1 MAEIGSFALLS
12 ALALSVYCFLAGL
25 LALVLPRFQTVW
37 LGKITWRTAVAG
49 FALVLLAGFLFII
62 SAFVFH
68 NNNPYL
74 SLTYQCTLVLAL
86 ALCACSFA
94 IWVIALLRSRQADA
108 RLGETARRAGI
119 ATFALVFLAALV
131 LVICAF
137 SDDFSIAYIFH
148 HSNRDLP
155 IPYKF
160 AVLWS
165 GQEGSLLFWSL
176 LLGAYGLVLRLRHK
190 TDVRLFAHASV
201 IIAAVQ
207 IFFLLL
213 LNFAAHPFAIMQ
225 GALPAD
231 GNGLNPLLQYPEM
244 VIHPPMLYL
253 GYVGF
258 TVPFAFALGALIMK
272 YPGEKWIHITRRW
285 TMVTWGFLTCG
296 VFLGAHWAYSVLGW
310 GGYWGWDPVENA
322 SFMPWLTGTAFLHSV
337 MMQEKRGMLKTWN
350 MWLIFTT
357 FGLSIFGT
365 FLTRSGVVSSVHAF
379 AQSSI
384 GTWFVVF
391 LIVIFAVCLVFY
403 ILNRSELRSEHKL
416 ESLVSRESS
425 FLFNNLLFVIAC
437 FTVLWG
443 TLFPILS
450 EWVQNHK
457 ITVGPPFFNRVMIPL
472 ALLILL
478 LTAVGPL
485 LAWRKTS
492 LASLKRNFLWPSLG
506 ALATGVVLVAL
517 GFRPWKDISYLYSLV
532 TIMLSVLVALTVISE
547 FVRGGRVI
555 AQKTG
560 QGLFASMVHLTH
572 RNTRRYGGY
581 IVHFGVIV
589 IMIGF
594 AGAAFNQD
602 KEQEMGFGDKMA
614 IGPYTLVCQSY
625 TQEDKPNY
633 GSEWAIINVFKGDKQ
648 ITTLYPER
656 RFYKAS
662 QQTSTMPSVHSTM
675 KEDLYLVYEGQNNDT
690 GRPIIK
696 AHLNPLVMWI
706 WVGVWIMIM
715 GTIVAL
721 IPNAVPVRVTAPA
734 RVQVAPVS
742 VGD

>member
-1 MAEIGSFALLS
+1 MSQIGSFALLL
-12 ALALSVYCFLAGL
+12 ALALAAHSFLVGL
-25 LALVLPRFQTVW
+25 LALARP
-37 LGKITWRTAVAG
+37 GSG
-49 FALVLLAGFLFII
+49 
-62 SAFVFH
+62 SE
-68 NNNPYL
+68 
-74 SLTYQCTLVLAL
+74 
-86 ALCACSFA
+86 
-94 IWVIALLRSRQADA
+94 

-119 ATFALVFLAALV
+119 AVFAIVFLAAVV
-131 LVICAF
+131 LVISAF

-155 IPYKF
+155 AAYKF
-160 AVLWS
+160 ATLWS

-176 LLGAYGLVLRLRHK
+176 LLSAYGLVLRLRHK
-190 TDVRLFAHASV
+190 TDSRLFAYASV

-207 IFFLLL
+207 VFFLLL
-213 LNFAAHPFAIMQ
+213 LNFAAHPFAVME
-225 GALPAD
+225 GSLPAD

-296 VFLGAHWAYSVLGW
+296 IFLGAHWAYSVLGW

-337 MMQEKRGMLKTWN
+337 MMQEKRGMLKVWN
-350 MWLIFTT
+350 MWLIFAT
-357 FGLSIFGT
+357 FMLSIFGT

-384 GTWFVVF
+384 GDWFISF
-391 LIVIFAVCLVFY
+391 LAIILAVCLYFY
-403 ILNRSELRSEHKL
+403 VKNRSHLRSDHKL

-425 FLFNNLLFVIAC
+425 FLFNNVLLLVAC

-443 TLFPILS
+443 TLFPVLS
-450 EWVQNHK
+450 EWVQGNK
-457 ITVGPPFFNRVMIPL
+457 VSVGPPFFNRVNVPV
-472 ALLILL
+472 ALLLLL

-492 LASLKRNFLWPSLG
+492 VESLKRNFMWPALG
-506 ALATGVVLVAL
+506 SLATGVLLVSF
-517 GFRPWKDISYLYSLV
+517 GMRPWRDISYLYSLM
-532 TIMLSVLVALTVISE
+532 TIMLAVMVALTVISE
-547 FVRGGRVI
+547 FIRGGRVI
-555 AQKTG
+555 SQKSG
-560 QGLFASMVHLTH
+560 QNLLVSMIQLTR

-602 KEQEMGFGDKMA
+602 KEKEMGYGDKLRV
-614 IGPYTLVCQSY
+614 GPYTLVCRSY
-625 TQEDKPNY
+625 TQDDNPNY
-633 GSEWAIINVFKGDKQ
+633 GSEWAVMEVFKGGKQ
-648 ITTLYPER
+648 IATMTPER

-662 QQTSTMPSVHSTM
+662 QQISTMPTVHSTPR
-675 KEDLYLVYEGQNNDT
+675 EDLYLIYEGLNQDT

-696 AHLNPLVMWI
+696 AHVNPLVMWI
-706 WVGVWIMIM
+706 WVGVWIMII

-721 IPNAVPVRVTAPA
+721 IPNTVPVRVSAPA
-734 RVQVAPVS
+734 RIQAAAPVGA
-742 VGD
+742 GD

>member
-1 MAEIGSFALLS
+1 MSQIGSFALL
-12 ALALSVYCFLAGL
+12 
-25 LALVLPRFQTVW
+25 
-37 LGKITWRTAVAG
+37 
-49 FALVLLAGFLFII
+49 
-62 SAFVFH
+62 
-68 NNNPYL
+68 
-74 SLTYQCTLVLAL
+74 LAL
-86 ALCACSFA
+86 ALAAYSFLSGLQ
-94 IWVIALLRSRQADA
+94 ALARPSPGSE

-119 ATFALVFLAALV
+119 AVFATVFLAAVV
-131 LVICAF
+131 LVISAF

-155 IPYKF
+155 AAYKF
-160 AVLWS
+160 ATLWS

-176 LLGAYGLVLRLRHK
+176 LLSAYGLVLRLRHK
-190 TDVRLFAHASV
+190 TDSRLFAYASV

-207 IFFLLL
+207 VFFLLL
-213 LNFAAHPFAIMQ
+213 LNFAAHPFAMMQ
-225 GALPAD
+225 GSLPAD

-296 VFLGAHWAYSVLGW
+296 IFLGAHWAYSVLGW

-322 SFMPWLTGTAFLHSV
+322 SLMPWLTGTAFLHSV
-337 MMQEKRGMLKTWN
+337 MMQEKRGMLKVWN
-350 MWLIFTT
+350 MWLIFAT
-357 FGLSIFGT
+357 FMLSIFGT

-384 GTWFVVF
+384 GDWFISF
-391 LIVIFAVCLVFY
+391 LGLILAVCLYFY
-403 ILNRSELRSEHKL
+403 IRNRSHLRSEHKL

-425 FLFNNLLFVIAC
+425 FLFNNLLLLVAG

-443 TLFPILS
+443 TLFPVLS
-450 EWVQNHK
+450 EWVQGHK
-457 ITVGPPFFNRVMIPL
+457 VSVGPPFFNRVNIPV
-472 ALLILL
+472 ALLLLL
-478 LTAVGPL
+478 LTAIGPL

-492 LASLKRNFLWPSLG
+492 VESLKRNFMWPALG
-506 ALATGVVLVAL
+506 ALAAGAVLVSL
-517 GFRPWKDISYLYSLV
+517 GMRPWRDPAYLYSLM
-532 TIMLSVLVALTVISE
+532 TMMLAGLVALTVISE

-555 AQKTG
+555 AQKSG
-560 QGLFASMVHLTH
+560 QNLLVSMVQLTR

-602 KEQEMGFGDKMA
+602 QEKEMGYGDKLQ
-614 IGPYTLVCQSY
+614 IGPYTLVCRSY
-625 TQEDKPNY
+625 TQDDNPNY
-633 GSEWAIINVFKGDKQ
+633 GSEWAVMDVFKGGKQ
-648 ITTLYPER
+648 IATMTPER

-662 QQTSTMPSVHSTM
+662 QQISTMPTVHSNVR
-675 KEDLYLVYEGQNNDT
+675 EDLYLVYEGLNQGT

-706 WVGVWIMIM
+706 WVGVWIMII
-715 GTIVAL
+715 GTTVAL
-721 IPNAVPVRVTAPA
+721 IPNAMPVRVSAPA
-734 RVQVAPVS
+734 RIQAVAPV
-742 VGD
+742 GAGN